1 MAAHEPLPSRRLIT
15 VIGSLNVDITTYTS
29 RIPSGGETLH
39 ARSVKTGA
47 GGKGGNQAAAC
58 AKLSRTR
65 TDTDNG
71 SADIRMIGAVGND
84 QYGQLLLSN
93 LCASGVDTSGVTICE
108 EIETGMAVI
117 LVEESTG
124 ENRIMLNGGANY
136 SFSPSQFLTIPDPK
150 PSLLIL
156 QLEIPLQTILQILKV
171 AHGAGIEVLLNPAPA
186 IELPAEAYTNLR
198 HLILNE
204 TEASILSGYSAEQI
218 KDDSHLPTVAQ
229 EFHSRGVHNVVITLG
244 SHGVFYSQDA
254 GSRGFVNAKK
264 VEVVDTTAAGDTF
277 VGAYALEV
285 VKVDFDIDVAVRKAN
300 AAAAK
305 TVGKRGAQEAIP
317 WADEVGPI

>member
-1 MAAHEPLPSRRLIT
+1 MASHEPLLSPRLIT
-15 VIGSLNVDITTYTS
+15 VIGSLNADITNYTS
-29 RIPSGGETLH
+29 RIPGGGETLH
-39 ARSVKTGA
+39 ARSIKTGA

-65 TDTDNG
+65 TDPDNS

-84 QYGQLLLSN
+84 QHGQLLLSN
-93 LCASGVDTSGVTICE
+93 LRASGVDTSGVMIQN
-108 EIETGMAVI
+108 EIETGVAVI

-124 ENRIMLNGGANY
+124 ENRILLHGGANY
-136 SFSPSQFLTIPDPK
+136 SLSPSQFLAIPNPK

-156 QLEIPLQTILQILKV
+156 QLEIPLQTTLQILKV
-171 AHGAGIEVLLNPAPA
+171 AHEAGIEILLNPAPA
-186 IELPAEAYTNLR
+186 IGLPAEVYANLR
-198 HLILNE
+198 HPILNE
-204 TEASILSGYSAEQI
+204 TEASILSGYSVEQI
-218 KDDSHLPTVAQ
+218 KDDSLMPIAAQ
-229 EFHSRGVHNVVITLG
+229 QFHSRGVHNVVITLG
-244 SHGVFYSQDA
+244 SHGVFYSQEA
-254 GSRGFVNAKK
+254 GRRGFVKAKK

-277 VGAYALEV
+277 VGAYALEA

-305 TVGKRGAQEAIP
+305 AVGKRGAQEAIP

>member
-1 MAAHEPLPSRRLIT
+1 MASHESLPPSRLIT
-15 VIGSLNVDITTYTS
+15 IIGSLNADITTYTS

-65 TDTDNG
+65 NNLDNG
-71 SADIRMIGAVGND
+71 SADIRMIGVVGND
-84 QYGQLLLSN
+84 QHGQLLLNN
-93 LCASGVDTSGVTICE
+93 LRASGVDTSGVTIQNE
-108 EIETGMAVI
+108 VETGVAII

-124 ENRIMLNGGANY
+124 ENRILLNGGANY
-136 SFSPSQFLTIPDPK
+136 SLLPSLFATIPNPK

-156 QLEIPLQTILQILKV
+156 QLEIPLQTTLQILK
-171 AHGAGIEVLLNPAPA
+171 AAREAGIEVLLNPAPA
-186 IELPAEAYTNLR
+186 IELPAEAYANLR

-204 TEASILSGYSAEQI
+204 TEASILSGYSVEQI
-218 KDDSHLPTVAQ
+218 KDDSLLPIVARV
-229 EFHSRGVHNVVITLG
+229 FHSRGVQNVVITLG
-244 SHGVFYSQDA
+244 SQGVFYSQDA
-254 GSRGFVNAKK
+254 GLSGFVKAKK

-277 VGAYALEV
+277 VGAYALEA

-305 TVGKRGAQEAIP
+305 TVGNRGAQVAIP

>member
-1 MAAHEPLPSRRLIT
+1 MASHESLLSPPLIT
-15 VIGSLNVDITTYTS
+15 VIGSLNTDITTYTS

-39 ARSVKTGA
+39 ARSIKNGA

-65 TDTDNG
+65 TDLDNG
-71 SADIRMIGAVGND
+71 SADIRIIGAVGND
-84 QYGQLLLSN
+84 QHGQLLLSN
-93 LCASGVDTSGVTICE
+93 LRASGIDTSGVTIHS
-108 EIETGMAVI
+108 EIETGVAVI

-124 ENRIMLNGGANY
+124 ENRIMLHGGANY
-136 SFSPSQFLTIPDPK
+136 SLSPSQFPTIPNPK

-156 QLEIPLQTILQILKV
+156 QLEIPLQTTLQILKV
-171 AHGAGIEVLLNPAPA
+171 AREAGIEVLLNPAPA

-218 KDDSHLPTVAQ
+218 KDDSFLPIVAR
-229 EFHSRGVHNVVITLG
+229 EFHSKGVHNVVITLG
-244 SHGVFYSQDA
+244 SHGVFYSQEA
-254 GSRGFVNAKK
+254 GAHGFVKAKK
-264 VEVVDTTAAGDTF
+264 VKVVDTTAAGDTF
-277 VGAYALEV
+277 VGAYALEA
-285 VKVDFDIDVAVRKAN
+285 VKVDLDIDVAVRKAN

-305 TVGKRGAQEAIP
+305 AVGKRGAQEAIP